1 MFNKRTQILLL
12 QSCSPQATTDIAVKD
27 AEGGPGLAF
36 IAYTTAVAEMPLPQ
50 LWAAAFF
57 FMMVT
62 LALNSEFGTV
72 EACVTPLRD
81 FKMFAKMPREV
92 YKCTVK

>member
-1 MFNKRTQILLL
+1 
-12 QSCSPQATTDIAVKD
+12 
-27 AEGGPGLAF
+27 
-36 IAYTTAVAEMPLPQ
+36 MPLPQ

-81 FKMFAKMPREV
+81 FKMFSNIPREV
-92 YKCTVK
+92 CFSIVNFNIIRPGKRTDFIC

>member
-1 MFNKRTQILLL
+1 M
-12 QSCSPQATTDIAVKD
+12 KD

>member
-1 MFNKRTQILLL
+1 M
-12 QSCSPQATTDIAVKD
+12 KD
-27 AEGGPGLAF
+27 VEGGPGLAF
-36 IAYTTAVAEMPLPQ
+36 IAYATAVSEMPLPQ

-57 FMMVT
+57 FMMVM

-81 FKMFAKMPREV
+81 FKMFAKLRREV
-92 YKCTVK
+92 SY